1 MGAGGGE
8 RMFRL
13 SAVSMVWSPDSET
26 KIFSWSKW
34 IFDFFLVP
42 TNIIILFY
50 FWYPIFWLQWANFPW
65 PHRFDTVSQCLLIRF
80 PFSGCAV
87 FLYALRIPRYEL
99 LRACCNL
106 LELAA
111 NLSIFIYSAAVLRKS
126 CTNICVRLSPVG
138 VLIVVLTLVPLSA
151 LSGLWKAAGR
161 IRSVCSGNQDI
172 VLPRA
177 QSLPPRKK
185 NWWICFVTLNSV
197 PCIIHL
203 QFIALGSL
211 FMFLRIFL
219 WNV

>member
-1 MGAGGGE
+1 MNI
-8 RMFRL
+8 RF
-13 SAVSMVWSPDSET
+13 
-26 KIFSWSKW
+26 FSRTYLYYY
-34 IFDFFLVP
+34 F
-42 TNIIILFY
+42 ILFLIPY
-50 FWYPIFWLQWANFPW
+50 FLIAMSEFSVTSSVWYGESMSAHPLPLLWLC
-65 PHRFDTVSQCLLIRF
+65 S
-80 PFSGCAV
+80 FS
-87 FLYALRIPRYEL
+87 LRPSYSSVWIVI
-99 LRACCNL
+99 RACCNL

-111 NLSIFIYSAAVLRKS
+111 NLSIFIFGRGAQEELHEYLCATFS
-126 CTNICVRLSPVG
+126 VG
-138 VLIVVLTLVPLSA
+138 VLIVVLTIVPLSA
-151 LSGLWKAAGR
+151 LSGTWKAAGR

-203 QFIALGSL
+203 QFMALGSL